1 VTGAGEDA
9 TVTDAPSPAGGWF
22 VVLRR
27 DPDGRWTVLGEVARR
42 PGLRARA
49 ARNVAIQEA
58 SGQGAAPGDV
68 FAAVLRS
75 EWRVAQDW

>member
-1 VTGAGEDA
+1 VTGAGGEV
-9 TVTDAPSPAGGWF
+9 TVTGAASPAGAWF

-42 PGLRARA
+42 PGLPARA
-49 ARNVAIQEA
+49 ARGAAILEA
-58 SGQGAAPGDV
+58 TGQGAARGDV